1 MPASRLLISD
11 GELRED
17 EDGPL
22 GVFLCEECKTLNAG
36 YGPCPYCTNAT
47 ECIVVRTVEGHLL
60 TMARP
65 LADSFGLAPVQLG
78 ACQCCKEY
86 PIDPHRARIYAPGSD
101 VNQLQ
106 ILSELRDGHSHIHQ
120 V

>member
-1 MPASRLLISD
+1 MPASRLLIYD

-36 YGPCPYCTNAT
+36 YGPCPYCTNTT
-47 ECIVVRTVEGHLL
+47 ECVVVRTVAGHLL

-65 LADSFGLAPVQLG
+65 LADSFGLAPLQLG
-78 ACQCCKEY
+78 ACQCCNEY
-86 PIDPHRARIYAPGSD
+86 PSDPHRARIYAPGSD

-106 ILSELRDGHSHIHQ
+106 ILSELRDGHAHIHLA
-120 V
+120 

>member
-11 GELRED
+11 IGLRED
-17 EDGPL
+17 EHGHL

-36 YGPCPYCTNAT
+36 YGACPYCTNAT
-47 ECIVVRTVEGHLL
+47 ECVVVRTVEGHLL

-65 LADSFGLAPVQLG
+65 LVESLGLATVRLG
-78 ACQCCKEY
+78 ACQCCNAY
-86 PIDPHRARIYAPGSD
+86 PSDSHRARIYAPGGN
-101 VNQLQ
+101 VKELH
-106 ILSELRDGHSHIHQ
+106 ILSERRDGHTHIQQ